1 MKRIL
6 FLLLLVI
13 IISACSAKTNPQG
26 SSAAS
31 SNEPSLIIT
40 ASPRQGFTPLR
51 VTLRGE
57 LQGVET
63 NDQEYYCLQEI
74 WDFGDGAKSS
84 EKPNCES
91 YSPDSK
97 IKTEFF
103 IDHVYE
109 KEGRYTIRLFLG
121 EEDNETIRSRQVG
134 VVVLERISS
143 NEWRIN
149 IEGDRDAP
157 AATAR

>member
-6 FLLLLVI
+6 SVLLLI
-13 IISACSAKTNPQG
+13 TIISGCSARTDPQG
-26 SSAAS
+26 SSAAAP
-31 SNEPSLIIT
+31 NQPTLTIT

-51 VTLRGE
+51 VTLRGQ
-57 LQGVET
+57 LTGVDA
-63 NDQEYYCLQEI
+63 NSQEYYCLQEI

-84 EKPNCES
+84 EKPNCDP
-91 YSPDSK
+91 YSTDSK
-97 IKTEFF
+97 VKKEFF

-109 KEGRYTIRLFLG
+109 KEGRYTVRFFLG

-134 VVVLERISS
+134 VVVLERVTS
-143 NEWRIN
+143 NQWRIN
-149 IEGDRDAP
+149 TEGDRDAP